1 MRDIARPM
9 IAFILTFVALTFAPL
24 ALIVCF
30 FLLSQFWRFQFD
42 NYAFWAAL
50 GAFLICVQVARM
62 LLRFAD
68 NLLIAPDDPNAPV
81 APRDEYTHDWREY
94 SDQITRYKRWAYY
107 RRTRQ
112 FDKLAALE
120 QEERELAAK
129 AKTRERNGQATGST
143 AVATRPADSRS
154 PEVSRRPPERPA

>member
-1 MRDIARPM
+1 MRDVARPM
-9 IAFILTFVALTFAPL
+9 IAFLLTFAALTFAPL

-30 FLLSQFWRFQFD
+30 FLLSQFWSFRFD

-50 GAFLICVQVARM
+50 GSFIICVQVAR
-62 LLRFAD
+62 LLLKYAD

-94 SDQITRYKRWAYY
+94 SDQIGRYKRWAYY

-120 QEERELAAK
+120 QEEREVAAK
-129 AKTRERNGQATGST
+129 AKTREQNGSETGSR
-143 AVATRPADSRS
+143 AVAARPADSRS
-154 PEVSRRPPERPA
+154 PAVSRRPPERPA

>member
-1 MRDIARPM
+1 MRDVARPM
-9 IAFILTFVALTFAPL
+9 VAFLLTFAALTFAPL

-30 FLLSQFWRFQFD
+30 FLLSQFWSFRFG

-50 GAFLICVQVARM
+50 GAFIICVQAARI
-62 LLRFAD
+62 LLKYAD

-94 SDQITRYKRWAYY
+94 SDQIGRYKRWAYY

-129 AKTRERNGQATGST
+129 AKGRERNGAATGST
-143 AVATRPADSRS
+143 AVAARPVDNRS
-154 PEVSRRPPERPA
+154 PAVSRRPPERPS

>member
-129 AKTRERNGQATGST
+129 AKDHERNDHATQST
-143 AVATRPADSRS
+143 AVAPRPADGRS
-154 PEVSRRPPERPA
+154 PAVGRRPPERPA

>member
-9 IAFILTFVALTFAPL
+9 IAFLLTFVALTFAPL

-50 GAFLICVQVARM
+50 GAFIICVQAARM
-62 LLRFAD
+62 LLRYAD

-94 SDQITRYKRWAYY
+94 ADQITRYKRWAYY

-120 QEERELAAK
+120 QEERELATKAK
-129 AKTRERNGQATGST
+129 AREQKGP
-143 AVATRPADSRS
+143 AVATRPV
-154 PEVSRRPPERPA
+154 VSRRPPERPE